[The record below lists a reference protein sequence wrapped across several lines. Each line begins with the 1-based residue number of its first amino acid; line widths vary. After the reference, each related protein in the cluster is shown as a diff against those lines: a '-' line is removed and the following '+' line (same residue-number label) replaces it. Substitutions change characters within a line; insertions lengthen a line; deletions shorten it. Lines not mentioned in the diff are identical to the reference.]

1 MAITNLSGTTWL
13 LPLTV
18 VFEADRP
25 FHGANINFNSNN
37 TNYAYLDVGDEQS
50 PYIEYGV
57 NAQSTTQVYDASA
70 GWLDAA
76 YRKITISGGNDANDP
91 YVVNWFTSECVDVTP
106 NVVLKGED
114 YADHT
119 YTGVK
124 SVSLPNTAG
133 GTTKYHIPSSEEL
146 TILQDGIYDTSNYGS
161 VNVSGVGGTT
171 IYEGTDLTY
180 DALGMQAEAALSD
193 VPIRVGD
200 YYLITSDYTD
210 SGHSFYLG
218 DLYVCTSVGA
228 STADLSFA
236 CNIRGPQGATGPS
249 GKGVYISTE
258 TTTSSTTSMD
268 PSLIY
273 NPDSRTLGAGD
284 VLISA
289 TGDVFTITSISALS
303 VSVTYRESIVGPA
316 GSNGQNG
323 AQGSLI
329 FYGASAVYHTG
340 GSGGAFV
347 IDKTNVP
354 DMRLGDFYLS
364 TSTYTS
370 DGETISSGDL
380 WVAFSGASTRWV
392 LSRVMNL
399 TGPQGPAGAG
409 MPAVTI
415 ADAGKF
421 AVVDSSGNWSAKTMT
436 EWSGGSY

>member
-25 FHGANINFNSNN
+25 FHGADINFNSNN
-37 TNYAYLDVGDEQS
+37 TNYAYLDVGDEQA
-50 PYIEYGV
+50 PHIEYGV
-57 NAQSTTQVYDASA
+57 SAQSTTQVYDTSA

-91 YVVNWFTSECVDVTP
+91 YVVNWFTSKCVDVTP

-119 YTGVK
+119 YNGVE

-133 GTTKYHIPSSEEL
+133 GTTKYHIPSSDEL
-146 TILQDGIYDTSNYGS
+146 TILQDGIYDTSDYGS

-180 DALGMQAEAALSD
+180 DALGAQAEAALSD
-193 VPIRVGD
+193 VPLRVGD

-236 CNIRGPQGATGPS
+236 CNIRGPQGEQGDPGSPGATGP
-249 GKGVYISTE
+249 
-258 TTTSSTTSMD
+258 
-268 PSLIY
+268 
-273 NPDSRTLGAGD
+273 A
-284 VLISA
+284 
-289 TGDVFTITSISALS
+289 
-303 VSVTYRESIVGPA
+303 
-316 GSNGQNG
+316 
-323 AQGSLI
+323 GSLI
-329 FYGASAVYHTG
+329 FYGNSGVYHTG

-347 IDKTNVP
+347 IDKATVP
-354 DMRLGDFYLS
+354 NLRIGDYYLS
-364 TSTYTS
+364 TATYTS

-380 WVAFSGASTRWV
+380 WMAYSEGSTRFV
-392 LSRVMNL
+392 LARAMNIR
-399 TGPQGPAGAG
+399 GEQGTPGQG
-409 MPAVTI
+409 MPTVTI

>member
-25 FHGANINFNSNN
+25 FHGADISFNSNN
-37 TNYAYLDVGDEQS
+37 TNYAYLDVGDEQA
-50 PYIEYGV
+50 PHIEYGV
-57 NAQSTTQVYDASA
+57 SAQSTTQVYDASA

-76 YRKITISGGNDANDP
+76 YRKITISGGSDANDP
-91 YVVNWFTSECVDVTP
+91 YVVNWFTSKCVDVTP

-119 YTGVK
+119 YNGVE

-133 GTTKYHIPSSEEL
+133 GTTKYHIPSSDEL
-146 TILQDGIYDTSNYGS
+146 TILQDGIYDTSDYGS

-193 VPIRVGD
+193 VPLRVGD

-228 STADLSFA
+228 SMADLSFA
-236 CNIRGPQGATGPS
+236 CNIRGPQGDQGDPGATGP
-249 GKGVYISTE
+249 
-258 TTTSSTTSMD
+258 
-268 PSLIY
+268 
-273 NPDSRTLGAGD
+273 A
-284 VLISA
+284 
-289 TGDVFTITSISALS
+289 
-303 VSVTYRESIVGPA
+303 
-316 GSNGQNG
+316 
-323 AQGSLI
+323 GSLI
-329 FYGASAVYHTG
+329 FYGAAVYHTG
-340 GSGGAFV
+340 GSGGAYV

-354 DMRLGDFYLS
+354 NMRQGDYYLS
-364 TSTYTS
+364 NSTYTS
-370 DGETISSGDL
+370 DGETISLGDL
-380 WVAFSGASTRWV
+380 WVAYSEASTRFV
-392 LSRVMNL
+392 LARAMNIR
-399 TGPQGPAGAG
+399 GQQGVPGQG

>member
-25 FHGANINFNSNN
+25 FHGADINFNSNN
-37 TNYAYLDVGDEQS
+37 TNYAYLDVGDEQA
-50 PYIEYGV
+50 PHIEYGV

-76 YRKITISGGNDANDP
+76 YRKITISGGSDANDP
-91 YVVNWFTSECVDVTP
+91 YVVNWFTSKCVDATP

-119 YTGVK
+119 YNGVE

-133 GTTKYHIPSSEEL
+133 GTTKYHIPSSDEL
-146 TILQDGIYDTSNYGS
+146 TILQDGIYDTSDYGS

-236 CNIRGPQGATGPS
+236 CNIRGPQGEQGDPGATGP
-249 GKGVYISTE
+249 
-258 TTTSSTTSMD
+258 
-268 PSLIY
+268 
-273 NPDSRTLGAGD
+273 A
-284 VLISA
+284 
-289 TGDVFTITSISALS
+289 
-303 VSVTYRESIVGPA
+303 
-316 GSNGQNG
+316 
-323 AQGSLI
+323 GSLI
-329 FYGASAVYHTG
+329 FYGAAVYHTG
-340 GSGGAFV
+340 GSGGAYV

-354 DMRLGDFYLS
+354 DMRQGDYYLS
-364 TSTYTS
+364 NSTYTS
-370 DGETISSGDL
+370 DGETISLGDL
-380 WVAFSGASTRWV
+380 WVAYSEASTRFV
-392 LSRVMNL
+392 LARAMNIR
-399 TGPQGPAGAG
+399 GQQGVPGQG
-409 MPAVTI
+409 MPTVTI

-421 AVVDSSGNWSAKTMT
+421 AVVDSSGNWAAMT
-436 EWSGGSY
+436 INEWTGGTY